1 MDGNYEA
8 GSEIFFEPPVRKNA
22 KYYRATARKILKGS
36 FWKLLWMLVITVAC
50 AALVGVLT
58 YFAMQKM
65 VFFSTS
71 FLSLIAIL
79 LAVMAVATA
88 LLSLVMPAF
97 AAINRAQLR
106 AIDGEAVRVS
116 DLWRGLGVGFVRNA
130 LTGLAVTAI
139 ALVVSMIGV
148 VGFLM
153 MEAAA
158 LNASPLV
165 LLGVLLIASAV
176 VLLVW
181 ASIRLAFVFHVRA
194 EYPELS
200 VLDSIRNSVALTK
213 GNGKRVLGLS
223 LSFVGW
229 YAIAELVS
237 LVTRGYGAVV
247 LCPVMVYHMMALTHL
262 YQDLAQRNKA
272 DEVEFPSLDPDDYD
286 PEEAQW

>member
-8 GSEIFFEPPVRKNA
+8 GSEIFFEPPVKKDA

-79 LAVMAVATA
+79 LAVMALATA

-106 AIDGEAVRVS
+106 AIDGEGIRVS
-116 DLWRGLGVGFVRNA
+116 DLWRGLNVGFAKNA
-130 LTGLAVTAI
+130 LTGVAI
-139 ALVVSMIGV
+139 IASTLVLSMIGI

-153 MEAAA
+153 METAA
-158 LNASPLV
+158 LSASPLV
-165 LLGVLLIASAV
+165 LLGVLLIAAAV

-181 ASIRLAFVFHVRA
+181 VSIRLAFVFHIRA

-200 VLDSIRNSVALTK
+200 VLDSIRNSFALTK

-223 LSFVGW
+223 LSFLGW
-229 YAIAELVS
+229 YAIAELIS
-237 LVTRGYGAVV
+237 LATLGFGAVV
-247 LCPVMVYHMMALTHL
+247 ACPVMVYHMMALTHL
-262 YQDLAQRNKA
+262 YQDLSGRNKA

-286 PEEAQW
+286 PEAATW